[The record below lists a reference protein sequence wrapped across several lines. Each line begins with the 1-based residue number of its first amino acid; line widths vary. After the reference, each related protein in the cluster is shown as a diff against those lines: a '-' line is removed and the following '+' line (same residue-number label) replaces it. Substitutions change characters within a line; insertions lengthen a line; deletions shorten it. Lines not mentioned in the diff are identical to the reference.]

1 MNNITTSILSL
12 DCFVSEMEQ
21 YKLRHEYKLFK
32 ETLSPK
38 IRNKDYNGVC
48 ELITDLGSKYYFGR
62 KVISHIINHVFLY
75 IRNDGSLEC
84 QKLLNTLV
92 SQFNSA
98 CFKDPLIENNLNDSG
113 YSIKIEN
120 LEEYELYSNLM
131 YDYLEL
137 NRDTSAYQ
145 ITMNLSKLSTAILDY
160 CKIGSMLGCRLGM
173 FGEMND
179 TQKKSLDEFIRI
191 NGLDLNLFKNQYE
204 EGLSITY
211 QKPDY
216 SVSIVLH
223 PQTWEIE
230 YKIMDY
236 ITPFSFLFDKNT
248 STGKILSKNPTNS
261 RILIRDNNFLDR
273 ELTIETSDCLIE
285 TFTEIN
291 NLLNELMLIVCG
303 RSYFI

>member
-1 MNNITTSILSL
+1 MNNITTSVLSL
-12 DCFVSEMEQ
+12 DCFVSDKEQ

-32 ETLSPK
+32 ENLTSK
-38 IRNKDYNGVC
+38 ILKKDYNGVC
-48 ELITDLGSKYYFGR
+48 ELINDLGSKYYFGR
-62 KVISHIINHVFLY
+62 KIISHIINHVFLN
-75 IRNDGSLEC
+75 IHNDGNLEC

-98 CFKDPLIENNLNDSG
+98 CFKNPLIENNLNGSG
-113 YSIKIEN
+113 YTIKIET

-137 NRDTSAYQ
+137 NMDTTAYQ
-145 ITMNLSKLSTAILDY
+145 ITMNLSKLSNVILDY
-160 CKIGSMLGCRLGM
+160 TGIGSMFGGRLGV

-216 SVSIVLH
+216 SVSIILH
-223 PQTWEIE
+223 PQTWEVE
-230 YKIMDY
+230 YKIKDY
-236 ITPFSFLFDKNT
+236 SVSFSFLFDKNT
-248 STGKILSKNPTNS
+248 STGNILSKNPTNS
-261 RILIRDNNFLDR
+261 GILVRDNNSLDR
-273 ELTIETSDCLIE
+273 ELTKEASDCLIE
-285 TFTEIN
+285 AFTETN
-291 NLLNELMLIVCG
+291 NLLNELMVIVCG
-303 RSYFI
+303 RSYFV